1 MKIMNRR
8 LRMLYEE
15 KLRRDDL
22 TAVSRQQP
30 WMSLRDLLDVPYPI
44 GNGQYYD
51 PRRKR
56 ILNAYKEKT
65 EAER

>member
-30 WMSLRDLLDVPYPI
+30 WMSLRDLLDAPYPI

-56 ILNAYKEKT
+56 KLNASKKED
-65 EAER
+65 EAAR